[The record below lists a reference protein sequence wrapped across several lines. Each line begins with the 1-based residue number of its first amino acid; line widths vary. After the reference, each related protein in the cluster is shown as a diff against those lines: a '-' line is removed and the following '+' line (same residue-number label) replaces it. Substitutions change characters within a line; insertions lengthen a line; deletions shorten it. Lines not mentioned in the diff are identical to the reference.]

1 MEEIDLKRLS
11 KTAYTLR
18 LYLIVLMVFFIC
30 VGVIYSF
37 AYNKPKYKSYTKIA
51 LTQVSTEGDSSS
63 TNSITQT
70 DITMN
75 KNLVDTYNEVIKSK
89 KVLREVIQNLA
100 LDIEHEELAKMITTT
115 AADNS
120 TILKIEVVSL
130 DAQFSKDVA
139 NEIAKVFSKQV
150 KEIYNIS
157 NVNILD
163 EAEKTDVPYNIN
175 HVKDMVIFTILG
187 VFVSAGLVLVVYML
201 DTTIKQE
208 EDIEE
213 HTQLPSLG
221 TIPLLEK
228 EDGKGKS
235 KSKRREKS
243 IEKRLN
249 GVDMPTTEAFRT
261 LRTNLTF
268 AQKNQKMKNILVTSS
283 YSGEG
288 KSYVSSNLAVAL
300 ARSNKK
306 IVIIDADMRKGRQN
320 AIFKVGNSKGLS
332 NFLSEAKV
340 VNTETVSKYIK
351 TTGIPDVHIITS
363 GDRPTNPSELL
374 SSRKMIQLLQI
385 LDEIYDMV
393 IIDGTPSILVSDS
406 IAIAKYVDNV
416 IVVVAHK
423 VTKIDNLLKV
433 KKLLENVGA
442 KITGVVLNKYPIE
455 ESSYGEKYYYSDQK
469 ARSLE
474 ENDKDKKI
482 RTVRELIEESEKSKG
497 IIDFINNDNETVI
510 NTVNNVNENNV
521 SMMPTTDKE
530 VPADM
535 NFVQYKM
542 ENISNEINSIKNL
555 FIQYVM
561 NNKSISVTEFN
572 ELKRELEYIKEVVD
586 QSSNVDINK
595 ELREELNNIKEVTTE
610 LAREQADN
618 KEKVREFIEAY
629 RRKLS

>member
-1 MEEIDLKRLS
+1 MEEIDLKRLT
-11 KTAYTLR
+11 KTAYTLK
-18 LYLIVLMVFFIC
+18 LYLVIIMVFFIC
-30 VGVIYSF
+30 VGIVYSF

-51 LTQVSTEGDSSS
+51 LTQVSNENDLDS

-75 KNLVDTYNEVIKSK
+75 KNLLDTYTEVIKSK

-100 LDIEHEELAKMITTT
+100 LDVDHEELAKMISTST
-115 AADNS
+115 ADNS
-120 TILKIEVVSL
+120 TILKIEVSSL
-130 DAQFSKDVA
+130 TSQFSKDVA

-163 EAEKTDVPYNIN
+163 EAEKAEEPYNIN
-175 HVKDMVIFTILG
+175 HVKDMLIFTVIGIFASVG
-187 VFVSAGLVLVVYML
+187 VVLIVYML

-213 HTQLPSLG
+213 SAQLPSLG

-228 EDGKGKS
+228 DDITS
-235 KSKRREKS
+235 KTKNRREKRA
-243 IEKRLN
+243 EKRLN

-268 AQKNQKMKNILVTSS
+268 AQKNQKIKNILVTSS

-306 IVIIDADMRKGRQN
+306 ILIIDADMRKGRQN
-320 AIFKVGNSKGLS
+320 TIFKVGNSKGLS
-332 NFLSEAKV
+332 NFLSETKV
-340 VNTETVSKYIK
+340 VNAETVSRYIK
-351 TTGIPDVHIITS
+351 TTSIPDVHIITS

-374 SSRKMIQLLQI
+374 SSRKMIELLQV

-406 IAIAKYVDNV
+406 VAIAKFVDNV
-416 IVVVAHK
+416 IIVVAHK

-442 KITGVVLNKYPIE
+442 KITGVVLNKYPME
-455 ESSYGEKYYYSDQK
+455 ESSYKEKYYYSDQK
-469 ARSLE
+469 TGVLE
-474 ENDKDKKI
+474 ENDKDKRI
-482 RTVRELIEESEKSKG
+482 RTVKELIDEAEKNKEKVDISSFE
-497 IIDFINNDNETVI
+497 IE
-510 NTVNNVNENNV
+510 NNVNITNKPVENAPMAV
-521 SMMPTTDKE
+521 TTSENEALSD
-530 VPADM
+530 V
-535 NFVQYKM
+535 NFMQYKM
-542 ENISNEINSIKNL
+542 ENISNEISNIKNL

-561 NNKSISVTEFN
+561 NNKTISVTEFN
-572 ELKRELEYIKEVVD
+572 ELKIEIENIKEMID
-586 QSSNVDINK
+586 KNSSVDINK
-595 ELREELNNIKEVTTE
+595 ELREELSNIKEVTTE
-610 LAREQADN
+610 LTKQQAYN
-618 KEKVREFIEAY
+618 REKVKDFIEAY
-629 RRKLS
+629 RKKLS

>member
-1 MEEIDLKRLS
+1 MEEIDLKRLT
-11 KTAYTLR
+11 KTAYTLK
-18 LYLIVLMVFFIC
+18 LYLVIIMVFFIC
-30 VGVIYSF
+30 VGVVYSF
-37 AYNKPKYKSYTKIA
+37 VYNKPKYKSYTKIA
-51 LTQVSTEGDSSS
+51 LTQVSNENDLDS

-75 KNLVDTYNEVIKSK
+75 KNLLDTYTEVIKSK

-100 LDIEHEELAKMITTT
+100 LDVDHEELAKMISTST
-115 AADNS
+115 ADNS
-120 TILKIEVVSL
+120 TILKIEVASL
-130 DAQFSKDVA
+130 SSQFSKDVA

-163 EAEKTDVPYNIN
+163 EAEKAEEPYNIN
-175 HVKDMVIFTILG
+175 HVKDMLIFTVIG
-187 VFVSAGLVLVVYML
+187 VFASVGIVLVVYML

-213 HTQLPSLG
+213 SAQLPSLG

-228 EDGKGKS
+228 DDVTS
-235 KSKRREKS
+235 KSKNRREKRA
-243 IEKRLN
+243 EKRLN

-268 AQKNQKMKNILVTSS
+268 AQKNQKIKNILVTSS

-306 IVIIDADMRKGRQN
+306 ILIIDADMRKGRQN
-320 AIFKVGNSKGLS
+320 TIFKVGNSKGLS
-332 NFLSEAKV
+332 NFLSETKV
-340 VNTETVSKYIK
+340 VNTETVSRYIK
-351 TTGIPDVHIITS
+351 TTSIPDVHIITS

-374 SSRKMIQLLQI
+374 SSRKMIELLQV

-406 IAIAKYVDNV
+406 VAIAKFVDNV
-416 IVVVAHK
+416 IIVVAHK

-442 KITGVVLNKYPIE
+442 KITGVVLNKYPME
-455 ESSYGEKYYYSDQK
+455 ESSYKEKYYYSDQK
-469 ARSLE
+469 TGVLE

-482 RTVRELIEESEKSKG
+482 RTVKELIDEAEKNKEKADISS
-497 IIDFINNDNETVI
+497 FEME
-510 NTVNNVNENNV
+510 NNVNIANKPVENAPMAV
-521 SMMPTTDKE
+521 TTSENEALSD
-530 VPADM
+530 V
-535 NFVQYKM
+535 NFMQYKM
-542 ENISNEINSIKNL
+542 ENISNEISNIKNL

-561 NNKSISVTEFN
+561 NNKTISVTEFN
-572 ELKRELEYIKEVVD
+572 ELKIEIENIKEMID
-586 QSSNVDINK
+586 KNSNVDINK
-595 ELREELNNIKEVTTE
+595 ELREELSNIKEVTTE
-610 LAREQADN
+610 LTKQQAYN
-618 KEKVREFIEAY
+618 REKVKDFIEAY
-629 RRKLS
+629 RKKLS

>member
-1 MEEIDLKRLS
+1 MEEIDLKRLT
-11 KTAYTLR
+11 KTAYTLK
-18 LYLIVLMVFFIC
+18 LYLVIIMVFFSC
-30 VGVIYSF
+30 VGIVYSF

-51 LTQVSTEGDSSS
+51 LTQVSNENDLDS

-75 KNLVDTYNEVIKSK
+75 KNLLDTYTEVIKSK

-100 LDIEHEELAKMITTT
+100 LDVDHEELAKMISTST
-115 AADNS
+115 ADNS
-120 TILKIEVVSL
+120 TILKIEVSSL
-130 DAQFSKDVA
+130 TSQFSKDVA

-163 EAEKTDVPYNIN
+163 EAEKAEEPYNIN
-175 HVKDMVIFTILG
+175 HVKDMLIFTVIGIFASVG
-187 VFVSAGLVLVVYML
+187 VVLIVYML

-213 HTQLPSLG
+213 SAQLPSLG

-228 EDGKGKS
+228 DDITS
-235 KSKRREKS
+235 KTKNRREKRA
-243 IEKRLN
+243 EKRLN

-268 AQKNQKMKNILVTSS
+268 AQKNQKIKNILVTSS

-306 IVIIDADMRKGRQN
+306 ILIIDADMRKGRQN
-320 AIFKVGNSKGLS
+320 TIFKVGNSKGLS
-332 NFLSEAKV
+332 NFLSETKV
-340 VNTETVSKYIK
+340 VNAETVSRYIK
-351 TTGIPDVHIITS
+351 TTSIPDVHIITS

-374 SSRKMIQLLQI
+374 SSRKMIELLQV

-406 IAIAKYVDNV
+406 VAIAKFVDNV
-416 IVVVAHK
+416 IIVVAHK

-442 KITGVVLNKYPIE
+442 KITGVVLNKYPME
-455 ESSYGEKYYYSDQK
+455 ESSYKEKYYYSDQK
-469 ARSLE
+469 TGVLE
-474 ENDKDKKI
+474 ENDKDKRI
-482 RTVRELIEESEKSKG
+482 RTVKELIDEAEKNKEKVDISS
-497 IIDFINNDNETVI
+497 FEME
-510 NTVNNVNENNV
+510 NNVNITNKPVENAPMAV
-521 SMMPTTDKE
+521 TTSENEALSD
-530 VPADM
+530 V
-535 NFVQYKM
+535 NFMQYKM
-542 ENISNEINSIKNL
+542 ENISNEISNIKNL

-561 NNKSISVTEFN
+561 NNKTISVTEFN
-572 ELKRELEYIKEVVD
+572 ELKIEIENIKEMID
-586 QSSNVDINK
+586 KNSSVDINK
-595 ELREELNNIKEVTTE
+595 ELREELSNIKEVTTE
-610 LAREQADN
+610 LTKQQAYN
-618 KEKVREFIEAY
+618 REKVKDFIEAY
-629 RRKLS
+629 RKKLS

>member
-18 LYLIVLMVFFIC
+18 LYLIILMVFFIC

-51 LTQVSTEGDSSS
+51 LTQVSKEGDVAS

-75 KNLVDTYNEVIKSK
+75 KNLLDTYNEVIKSK

-100 LDIEHEELAKMITTT
+100 LDMEHDELAKMISTT

-163 EAEKTDVPYNIN
+163 EAEKTDIPYNIN
-175 HVKDMVIFTILG
+175 HVKDMIIFTVLG
-187 VFVSAGLVLVVYML
+187 VFASAGLVLIVYML

-213 HTQLPSLG
+213 NTQLPALG

-228 EDGKGKS
+228 DEVKTRG
-235 KSKRREKS
+235 KSKRREKGT
-243 IEKRLN
+243 EKRLN

-306 IVIIDADMRKGRQN
+306 IIIIDADMRKGRQN

-351 TTGIPDVHIITS
+351 TTSIPDVHIITS

-406 IAIAKYVDNV
+406 IAIAKFVDNV

-482 RTVRELIEESEKSKG
+482 RTVRELIEEAEKNKG
-497 IIDFINNDNETVI
+497 IIDISTIETE
-510 NTVNNVNENNV
+510 NTFNNVNTSNDNNI
-521 SMMPTTDKE
+521 SAMTTTEKELPT
-530 VPADM
+530 DM
-535 NFVQYKM
+535 NFMQYKM

-572 ELKRELEYIKEVVD
+572 ELKRELEYIKDVVD
-586 QSSNVDINK
+586 QNNAVDINK

-610 LAREQADN
+610 LARQQADN